1 MSIKRKGLGRGLD
14 QLLSA
19 STTESVSPGDEYRP
33 IAVELIHPSPY
44 QPRRHFEP
52 EALARLA
59 DSIRAQ
65 GLIQPIVVRRRS
77 GEYELI
83 AGERRWRAAQLAGLA
98 QIPALVREI
107 DDHEAAA
114 LALIE
119 NLQREDLDPIEQAEA
134 MRRLIEEFS
143 MTHQQVADVL
153 GVSRPMV
160 SNALRLLDLAP
171 PVRAQLQ
178 QRALDTGHARA
189 LVVLPVE
196 DQIALAEKI
205 IARSL
210 TVRQVEQMVRQRQQ
224 PVDPTIAPKPTEA
237 LGPDTERLMNALSEA
252 LGVSVSWQAGNGA
265 RGVLRIAI
273 DEAAQLDAVVERL
286 LASPR

>member
-1 MSIKRKGLGRGLD
+1 MSIKKKGLGRGLD

-19 STTESVSPGDEYRP
+19 SAVGAAAVEGADYRP

-98 QIPALVREI
+98 QIPALVREL

-119 NLQREDLDPIEQAEA
+119 NLQREDLDPIEQATA
-134 MRRLIEEFS
+134 MRRLIEEFA

-153 GVSRPMV
+153 GVSRPAI

-171 PVRAQLQ
+171 PVQAQLQ
-178 QRALDTGHARA
+178 QRLLDAGHARA
-189 LVVLPVE
+189 LATLPAD
-196 DQIALAEKI
+196 DQAALAEKI
-205 IARSL
+205 IARAL
-210 TVRQVEQMVRQRQQ
+210 TVRQVEQMVRQRQ
-224 PVDPTIAPKPTEA
+224 KPTTEVKNPPA
-237 LGPDTERLMNALSEA
+237 DPDTERLMQQLSEA
-252 LGVSVSWQAGNGA
+252 LGVRVSWQSSGGA

-273 DEAAQLDAVVERL
+273 DDPAQLDALVGL
-286 LASPR
+286 LLPSSG

>member
-19 STTESVSPGDEYRP
+19 STPEAADSSTDYRP

-134 MRRLIEEFS
+134 MRRLIDEFA

-153 GVSRPMV
+153 GISRPVV
-160 SNALRLLDLAP
+160 SNALRLLDLAA
-171 PVRAQLQ
+171 PVSALLQ
-178 QRALDTGHARA
+178 ARQIEAGHARA
-189 LVVLPVE
+189 LAALPAV

-205 IARSL
+205 VARTL
-210 TVRQVEQMVRQRQQ
+210 TVRQVEQMVRQRQT
-224 PVDPTIAPKPTEA
+224 PSEPKPPVVSD
-237 LGPDTERLMNALSEA
+237 PDTERLMQTLSDT
-252 LGVSVSWQAGNGA
+252 LGVTVAWQPGAGA
-265 RGVLRIAI
+265 RGVLRISI
-273 DEAAQLDAVVERL
+273 EELGQLDAIVARL
-286 LASPR
+286 LTPPA

>member
-19 STTESVSPGDEYRP
+19 STTEAADPSADYRP

-134 MRRLIEEFS
+134 MRRLIDEFA

-153 GVSRPMV
+153 GLSRPMV
-160 SNALRLLDLAP
+160 SNALRLLELAP

-189 LVVLPVE
+189 LVILPVE

-210 TVRQVEQMVRQRQQ
+210 TVRQVEQMVRQRQH
-224 PVDPTIAPKPTEA
+224 PAEPKPPVA
-237 LGPDTERLMNALSEA
+237 LDPDTERLMNALSDA
-252 LGVSVSWQAGNGA
+252 LGVPVAWQAGSGS
-265 RGVLRIAI
+265 RGVLRITI
-273 DEAAQLDAVVERL
+273 DDLGQLDAVVARL
-286 LASPR
+286 LAPTE

>member
-1 MSIKRKGLGRGLD
+1 MSIKKKGLGRGLD
-14 QLLSA
+14 QLLSVSA
-19 STTESVSPGDEYRP
+19 AESSGAGGADYRS
-33 IAVELIHPSPY
+33 IAVELIHPSPF

-59 DSIRAQ
+59 DSIRSQ

-98 QIPALVREI
+98 QLPALVREI

-119 NLQREDLDPIEQAEA
+119 NLQREDLDPVEQAVA
-134 MRRLIEEFS
+134 MRRLIDEFA

-171 PVRAQLQ
+171 AVQLQLQ
-178 QRALDTGHARA
+178 QRSIDAGHARA
-189 LVVLPVE
+189 LVTLPAE

-205 IARSL
+205 VARSL
-210 TVRQVEQMVRQRQQ
+210 TVRQVEHMVRQRQAGS
-224 PVDPTIAPKPTEA
+224 PPPASKPMD
-237 LGPDTERLMNALSEA
+237 PDTERLMQSLSEA
-252 LGVSVSWQAGNGA
+252 LGVPVAWQSGGGS
-265 RGVLRIAI
+265 RGVLRIAV
-273 DEAAQLDAVVERL
+273 EESEQLGVIVARL
-286 LASPR
+286 LSPTV

>member
-1 MSIKRKGLGRGLD
+1 MSIKKKALGRGLD
-14 QLLSA
+14 QLLGVSA
-19 STTESVSPGDEYRP
+19 GDAADASSSDYRP

-44 QPRRHFEP
+44 QPRRHFDQ
-52 EALARLA
+52 EALASLA

-83 AGERRWRAAQLAGLA
+83 AGERRWRAAQLAGLT

-119 NLQREDLDPIEQAEA
+119 NLQREDLDPIEQASA
-134 MRRLIEEFS
+134 IRRLIDEFA

-153 GVSRPMV
+153 GVSRPVV

-171 PVRAQLQ
+171 AVQAELQ
-178 QRALDTGHARA
+178 HRTIDTGHARA
-189 LVVLPVE
+189 LAALPMD

-205 IARSL
+205 IARSM
-210 TVRQVEQMVRQRQQ
+210 TVRQVEQMVRYWQSPPSR
-224 PVDPTIAPKPTEA
+224 PVAVVD
-237 LGPDTERLMNALSEA
+237 PDTERLMQTVSDA
-252 LGVSVSWQAGNGA
+252 LGVPVHWQSMRGT
-265 RGVLRIAI
+265 RGVLKIEI
-273 DEAAQLDAVVERL
+273 TEAGQLDAVITRL
-286 LASPR
+286 LAQPG